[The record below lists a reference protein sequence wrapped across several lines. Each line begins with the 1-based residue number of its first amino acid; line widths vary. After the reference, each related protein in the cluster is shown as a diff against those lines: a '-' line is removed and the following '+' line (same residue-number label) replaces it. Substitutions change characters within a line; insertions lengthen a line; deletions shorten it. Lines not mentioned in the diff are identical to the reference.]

1 MLEGGH
7 SMVNRA
13 RTFVIVGN
21 GIAGITAAE
30 IVRAEDAAAQIFIIT
45 DDPYPVYYRP
55 ALKDFLAGR
64 VREEALRAR
73 PGDFYAEQRITCVL
87 DRVTGIAVEQQYVQL
102 QSGRQLAY
110 DRLLLAN
117 GARPN
122 TLTCPHPL
130 RGRGNSNLAGVTT
143 LRSVAD
149 YKHVLSRLGTAR
161 RIVVV
166 GSGALALESVESL
179 RQRGYAVSHLLRR
192 NTLWSEV
199 LDATASDLVLQQE
212 MRDGADVSLEE
223 EVTEITGE
231 QGWVSGVV
239 TTKGRRIPC
248 DMVVIAI
255 GIVPNIDC
263 IQRSGIACGRG
274 VRVDAVMRTNAPH
287 VYAAG
292 DVVETSDVM
301 TGRTRVV
308 GQWYPA
314 IQQARAAAYGMLDVL
329 DTSHPFQTTTFYNA
343 TFLYGLDFASVG
355 ITNSPEDYSDMKI
368 ADSRV
373 QTIVAD
379 PQPRTY
385 RKVTLANGVPIGML
399 SLGDRT
405 ETLAFKR
412 AIDYRVNLSSVASI
426 LFSNDFNLNNWL
438 DKQGV
443 PPPILGVNR
452 IGEYAES
459 AM

>member
-1 MLEGGH
+1 MG
-7 SMVNRA
+7 NRA
-13 RTFVIVGN
+13 HTYVIVGN
-21 GIAGITAAE
+21 GIAGVTVAE
-30 IVRAEDAAAQIFIIT
+30 IVRAEDAAARIFIVA

-64 VREEALRAR
+64 VREAALWAR
-73 PGDFYAEQRITCVL
+73 SGDFYAEQRIMCVP
-87 DRVTGIAVEQQYVQL
+87 DRVVGIAVEQQYVQL
-102 QSGRQLAY
+102 QSGRQLGY

-122 TLTCPHPL
+122 TLTCP
-130 RGRGNSNLAGVTT
+130 GSNLAGVTT

-149 YKHVLSRLGTAR
+149 YKHVLSRLGTTR
-161 RIVVV
+161 HIVVV
-166 GSGALALESVESL
+166 GSGTLALESVESL
-179 RQRGYAVSHLLRR
+179 RQRGYAVSHLLRH
-192 NTLWSEV
+192 NMLWSEV

-212 MRDGADVSLEE
+212 VRDGADVYLEE
-223 EVTEITGE
+223 EVVEITGE
-231 QGWVSGVV
+231 QGQVNSVV

-248 DMVVIAI
+248 DMVIIAI
-255 GIVPNIDC
+255 GIAPNIDC

-274 VRVDAVMRTNAPH
+274 VRVDASMHTNAPY

-292 DVVETSDVM
+292 DIVETSDGL
-301 TGRTRVV
+301 TGRTRVI

-314 IQQARAAAYGMLDVL
+314 IQQARAAAYSMLEVL
-329 DTSHPFQTTTFYNA
+329 DSRQPFQTSTFYNA

-355 ITNSPEDYSDMKI
+355 ITNISDN
-368 ADSRV
+368 RV

-379 PQPRTY
+379 PQPRIY

-399 SLGDRT
+399 SLGNRT
-405 ETLAFKR
+405 GTLAFKR
-412 AIDYRVNLSSVASI
+412 AIDYRVNLAPVASS
-426 LFSNDFNLNNWL
+426 LFTDHFNLNDWL
-438 DKQGV
+438 DDQGV

-459 AM
+459 VL

>member
-1 MLEGGH
+1 MD
-7 SMVNRA
+7 SRA

-21 GIAGITAAE
+21 GIAGVTAAE
-30 IVRAEDAAAQIFIIT
+30 IVRAEDAAAQIFIVA

-64 VREEALRAR
+64 VRETALRAR

-102 QSGRQLAY
+102 HSGRQLGY

-122 TLTCPHPL
+122 TLTCP
-130 RGRGNSNLAGVTT
+130 GSNLAGVTT
-143 LRSVAD
+143 LRSVAN

-161 RIVVV
+161 HIVVV
-166 GSGALALESVESL
+166 GSGTLALESVESL
-179 RQRGYAVSHLLRR
+179 RQRGYAVSHLLRH
-192 NTLWSEV
+192 NMLWSEV

-212 MRDGADVSLEE
+212 MRDGADVLLEE
-223 EVTEITGE
+223 KVVEIIGE
-231 QGWVSGVV
+231 QGQVSGVV

-248 DMVVIAI
+248 DMVIIAI
-255 GIVPNIDC
+255 GIMPNIDC
-263 IQRSGIACGRG
+263 IQRSGIVCGRG
-274 VRVDAVMRTNAPH
+274 VRVDASMRTNAPNI
-287 VYAAG
+287 YAAG
-292 DVVETSDVM
+292 DIVETSDVL
-301 TGRTRVV
+301 TERTRVV

-314 IQQARAAAYGMLDVL
+314 IQQARAAAYSMLEVL
-329 DTSHPFQTTTFYNA
+329 DSSQPFQTSTFYNA

-355 ITNSPEDYSDMKI
+355 ITNIS
-368 ADSRV
+368 DSRV

-379 PQPRTY
+379 PRPRTY

-405 ETLAFKR
+405 GTLAFKR
-412 AIDYRVNLSSVASI
+412 AIDYRVDLSSVTSM
-426 LFSNDFNLNNWL
+426 LFADHFNLSDWL
-438 DKQGV
+438 DRQGV

-452 IGEYAES
+452 VGEYAEIVL
-459 AM
+459 

>member
-1 MLEGGH
+1 MNDMLEGEY
-7 SMVNRA
+7 SMVKRA

-21 GIAGITAAE
+21 GIAGVTAAE
-30 IVRAEDAAAQIFIIT
+30 IVRAEDAAAQIFIIA

-64 VREEALRAR
+64 VREHVLRAR
-73 PGDFYAEQRITCVL
+73 PGDFYSEQRITSVQ
-87 DRVTGIAVEQQYVQL
+87 DRVIGIAVEQQYIQL

-122 TLTCPHPL
+122 TLTCP
-130 RGRGNSNLAGVTT
+130 GSNLAGVTT

-149 YKHVLSRLGTAR
+149 YQNVLGRLDTVR
-161 RIVVV
+161 HIVVV
-166 GSGALALESVESL
+166 GSGTLALETVESL
-179 RQRGYAVSHLLRR
+179 CQRGYGVSHLLRR

-212 MRDGADVSLEE
+212 MRDGADVYLEE
-223 EVTEITGE
+223 EVSEITGE
-231 QGWVSGVV
+231 QGWVNGVV
-239 TTKGRRIPC
+239 TTKGKRIPC
-248 DMVVIAI
+248 GMVIIAI
-255 GIVPNIDC
+255 GITPNIDF
-263 IQRSGIACGRG
+263 IQRGGIACGRG
-274 VRVDAVMRTNAPH
+274 VRVDAMMRTNAPH

-292 DVVETSDVM
+292 DVVETSDGM

-314 IQQARAAAYGMLDVL
+314 IQQARAAAYSMLEVL

-355 ITNSPEDYSDMKI
+355 ITNSPPDYSDMNI
-368 ADSRV
+368 QDSRV

-379 PQPRTY
+379 PQPRIY

-412 AIDYRVNLSSVASI
+412 AIDYRVNLAPVASI
-426 LFSNDFNLNNWL
+426 LFADDFNLDSWL
-438 DKQGV
+438 DSQGV

-452 IGEYAES
+452 IGEYAENVL
-459 AM
+459 

>member
-1 MLEGGH
+1 MMD
-7 SMVNRA
+7 SRA

-21 GIAGITAAE
+21 GIAGVTAAE
-30 IVRAEDAAAQIFIIT
+30 IVRAEDAAAQIFIVA

-64 VREEALRAR
+64 VRENVLRAR

-102 QSGRQLAY
+102 QSGRQLGY

-122 TLTCPHPL
+122 TLACP
-130 RGRGNSNLAGVTT
+130 GSNIAGVTT

-149 YKHVLSRLGTAR
+149 YKTVLSRLGTAHH
-161 RIVVV
+161 IVVV
-166 GSGALALESVESL
+166 GSGTLALESVESL
-179 RQRGYAVSHLLRR
+179 RQRGYAVSHLLRH

-212 MRDGADVSLEE
+212 MRDGADVLLEE
-223 EVTEITGE
+223 EVVEITGE
-231 QGWVSGVV
+231 QGQVSGVV

-248 DMVVIAI
+248 DMVIIAI
-255 GIVPNIDC
+255 GIAPNIDC
-263 IQRSGIACGRG
+263 IQRSGIGCGRG
-274 VRVDAVMRTNAPH
+274 VRVDAMMRTNAPA

-292 DVVETSDVM
+292 DIVETSDGM
-301 TGRTRVV
+301 TGRTRVI

-314 IQQARAAAYGMLDVL
+314 IQQARAAAYSMLEVL
-329 DTSHPFQTTTFYNA
+329 DTSQPFQTSTFYNA

-355 ITNSPEDYSDMKI
+355 ITNSPPDYSDMNI
-368 ADSRV
+368 MDSRV
-373 QTIVAD
+373 QTLVAD

-385 RKVTLANGVPIGML
+385 RKVTLANGVPVGML

-412 AIDYRVNLSSVASI
+412 AIDYRVNLAPVASN
-426 LFSNDFNLNNWL
+426 LFADHFNLSDWL
-438 DKQGV
+438 DSQGV
-443 PPPILGVNR
+443 PPPILGVKR
-452 IGEYAES
+452 VGEYAES
-459 AM
+459 VL

>member
-1 MLEGGH
+1 
-7 SMVNRA
+7 
-13 RTFVIVGN
+13 
-21 GIAGITAAE
+21 
-30 IVRAEDAAAQIFIIT
+30 
-45 DDPYPVYYRP
+45 
-55 ALKDFLAGR
+55 
-64 VREEALRAR
+64 
-73 PGDFYAEQRITCVL
+73 
-87 DRVTGIAVEQQYVQL
+87 
-102 QSGRQLAY
+102 
-110 DRLLLAN
+110 
-117 GARPN
+117 
-122 TLTCPHPL
+122 
-130 RGRGNSNLAGVTT
+130 
-143 LRSVAD
+143 
-149 YKHVLSRLGTAR
+149 
-161 RIVVV
+161 
-166 GSGALALESVESL
+166 
-179 RQRGYAVSHLLRR
+179 
-192 NTLWSEV
+192 
-199 LDATASDLVLQQE
+199 ATASDLVLQQE
-212 MRDGADVSLEE
+212 MRDGADVLLEE
-223 EVTEITGE
+223 EVVEITGE
-231 QGWVSGVV
+231 QGQVSGVV

-274 VRVDAVMRTNAPH
+274 VRVDAVMRTNAPA

-292 DVVETSDVM
+292 DIVETSDAM

>member
-1 MLEGGH
+1 MMD
-7 SMVNRA
+7 SRA

-21 GIAGITAAE
+21 GIAGVTAAE
-30 IVRAEDAAAQIFIIT
+30 IVRAEDAAAQIFIVA

-64 VREEALRAR
+64 VRENVLRAR

-102 QSGRQLAY
+102 QSGRQLGY

-122 TLTCPHPL
+122 TLACP
-130 RGRGNSNLAGVTT
+130 GSNLAGVTT

-149 YKHVLSRLGTAR
+149 YKTVLSRLGTAHH
-161 RIVVV
+161 IVVV
-166 GSGALALESVESL
+166 GSGTLALESVESL
-179 RQRGYAVSHLLRR
+179 RQRGYAVSHLLRY

-212 MRDGADVSLEE
+212 MRDGADVLLEE
-223 EVTEITGE
+223 EVVEITGE
-231 QGWVSGVV
+231 QGQVSGVV

-248 DMVVIAI
+248 DMVIIAI

-274 VRVDAVMRTNAPH
+274 VRVDAMMRTNAPA

-292 DVVETSDVM
+292 DIVETSDVM
-301 TGRTRVV
+301 TGRTRVI

-314 IQQARAAAYGMLDVL
+314 IQQARAAAYSMLEVL
-329 DTSHPFQTTTFYNA
+329 DSSQPFQTTTFYNA

-355 ITNSPEDYSDMKI
+355 ITNSPPDYSDMNI
-368 ADSRV
+368 AGSRV

-412 AIDYRVNLSSVASI
+412 AIDYRVNLAPVASN
-426 LFSNDFNLNNWL
+426 LFADHFNLNDWL
-438 DKQGV
+438 DSQRV

-452 IGEYAES
+452 VGEYAKS
-459 AM
+459 VL

>member
-1 MLEGGH
+1 
-7 SMVNRA
+7 MVNRA
-13 RTFVIVGN
+13 RTFVIAGN
-21 GIAGITAAE
+21 GIAGVTAAE
-30 IVRAEDAAAQIFIIT
+30 IVRAEDAAAQIFIIA
-45 DDPYPVYYRP
+45 DDPYPTYYRP

-64 VREEALRAR
+64 VRENVLRAR
-73 PGDFYAEQRITCVL
+73 PGDFYAEQRITCVQ
-87 DRVTGIAVEQQYVQL
+87 DRVTGIAAEQQYVQL

-122 TLTCPHPL
+122 TLTCP
-130 RGRGNSNLAGVTT
+130 GSNLVGVTT

-149 YKHVLSRLGTAR
+149 YKHVLSQLGTAR
-161 RIVVV
+161 HIVVV
-166 GSGALALESVESL
+166 GSGTLALETVESL
-179 RQRGYAVSHLLRR
+179 RQRGYGVSHLLRH

-212 MRDGADVSLEE
+212 MRDGADVYLEE
-223 EVTEITGE
+223 EVIEITGE
-231 QGWVSGVV
+231 QGQVSGVV
-239 TTKGRRIPC
+239 TTKGKRIPC
-248 DMVVIAI
+248 DMVIIAI
-255 GIVPNIDC
+255 GIVPTIDF

-274 VRVDAVMRTNAPH
+274 VRVDAMMRTNAPH

-292 DVVETSDVM
+292 DVVETSDGM

-314 IQQARAAAYGMLDVL
+314 IQQARAAAYSMLDVL

-355 ITNSPEDYSDMKI
+355 ITNMNI

-405 ETLAFKR
+405 ATLAFKR
-412 AIDYRVNLSSVASI
+412 AIDYRVNLSSVASS
-426 LFSNDFNLNNWL
+426 LFADDFKLSNWL
-438 DKQGV
+438 NSQNV

-459 AM
+459 AI

>member
-1 MLEGGH
+1 MIG
-7 SMVNRA
+7 NRA

-21 GIAGITAAE
+21 GIAGVTAAE
-30 IVRAEDAAAQIFIIT
+30 IVRAEDAAAQIFIVA

-64 VREEALRAR
+64 VREEVLRAR

-87 DRVTGIAVEQQYVQL
+87 DRVAGIAVEQQYIQL

-122 TLTCPHPL
+122 TLTCP
-130 RGRGNSNLAGVTT
+130 GSNLAGVTT

-149 YKHVLSRLGTAR
+149 YQNVLSRLGAAR

-166 GSGALALESVESL
+166 GSGTLALESVESL

-199 LDATASDLVLQQE
+199 LDMTASDLVLQQE
-212 MRDGADVSLEE
+212 MRDGADVYLEE
-223 EVTEITGE
+223 EVSEILPVPQTGCGE
-231 QGWVSGVV
+231 QGWVSAVV
-239 TTKGRRIPC
+239 TTKGRRIAC
-248 DMVVIAI
+248 DMVIIAI
-255 GIVPNIDC
+255 GIAPNIEF

-274 VRVDAVMRTNAPH
+274 VQVDAMMRTNAPH
-287 VYAAG
+287 IYAAG
-292 DVVETSDVM
+292 DVVESSDSV
-301 TGRTRVV
+301 TGRTRVI

-314 IQQARAAAYGMLDVL
+314 IQQARAAAYSMLGIL
-329 DTSHPFQTTTFYNA
+329 DTSQPFQTTTFYNA

-355 ITNSPEDYSDMKI
+355 ITHMNI
-368 ADSRV
+368 QDSRV
-373 QTIVAD
+373 QTIVAE

-385 RKVTLANGVPIGML
+385 RKVILANGVPVGML
-399 SLGDRT
+399 SLGDRAG
-405 ETLAFKR
+405 TLAFKR

-426 LFSNDFNLNNWL
+426 LFADHFKLNDWL
-438 DKQGV
+438 DGLGV

-459 AM
+459 AA